1 MKRPVIKH
9 WAVLQKAIDLIDEQQ
24 KAMDR
29 MEERIKYLQG
39 KVDKYEK
46 N

>member
-1 MKRPVIKH
+1 MRRPVIKH
-9 WAVLQKAIDLIDEQQ
+9 WGVLKKAIDLIEEQH

-29 MEERIKYLQG
+29 MEERIRYLQERLE
-39 KVDKYEK
+39 KYEK

>member
-1 MKRPVIKH
+1 MRRQVIKH
-9 WAVLQKAIDLIDEQQ
+9 WGVLKQAIDLIEEQQ

-29 MEERIKYLQG
+29 MEERIRYLQERLE
-39 KVDKYEK
+39 KYEK

>member
-9 WAVLQKAIDLIDEQQ
+9 WGVLKKDVDLIEEKH

-29 MEERIKYLQG
+29 MEERIRYLQG
-39 KVDKYEK
+39 RLEKYEK
-46 N
+46 D